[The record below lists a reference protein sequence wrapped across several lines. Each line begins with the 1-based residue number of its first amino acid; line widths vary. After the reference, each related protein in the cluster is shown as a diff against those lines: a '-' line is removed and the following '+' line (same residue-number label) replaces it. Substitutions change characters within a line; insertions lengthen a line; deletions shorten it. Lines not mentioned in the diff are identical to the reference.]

1 MNIVEKYYMKKASMG
16 MSDEFLERLE
26 LRDIEILKRA

>member
-16 MSDEFLERLE
+16 LNDEFYDAIE
-26 LRDIEILKRA
+26 LRDIELLRKA